1 MFSRAIYITN
11 SMKIEAIELAEMKI
25 GGCHVFFFWSKIVID
40 ISFPHPAQSKRIP
53 DRTVFKNPSSNVY
66 LKERKKRIT
75 ADNL

>member
-40 ISFPHPAQSKRIP
+40 MNRIQLLYCSK
-53 DRTVFKNPSSNVY
+53 
-66 LKERKKRIT
+66 
-75 ADNL
+75 